1 MIIPILS
8 YHSIDNKIC
17 PLSLNTKEFEKQLI
31 FLKKNNYKS
40 IYFNEIDSMQ
50 VNQCVITFDDG
61 YKDLIINALPLLKKY
76 NFKAICYIVANN
88 IGKTNTW
95 DSKNNLI
102 LKKDLMSILDIQ
114 EWLKNGMSIGS
125 HSFNHLDLTSLNKED
140 LKFQLSKSKF
150 FLEDIIGKKIKSFCY
165 PYGKYNNNVIKE
177 VEYEY
182 SNAVTTNRSRY
193 NIKKHSKF
201 LIPRIDMGKKLSLF
215 KLYLKIQTI
224 YEDIKN
230 NEI

>member
-8 YHSIDNKIC
+8 YHSINNNIC

-40 IYFNEIDSMQ
+40 IYFNEIDLLQ
-50 VNQCVITFDDG
+50 QNQCVITFDDG

-102 LKKDLMSILDIQ
+102 LKKDLMSIIDIQ

-125 HSFNHLDLTSLNKED
+125 HSFNHLDLTRLNKED
-140 LKFQLSKSKF
+140 LKFQLSNSKF
-150 FLEDIIGKKIKSFCY
+150 FLEDIIGNEIKSFCY

>member
-50 VNQCVITFDDG
+50 ENQCVITFDGG

-224 YEDIKN
+224 YEDIKY

>member
-50 VNQCVITFDDG
+50 ENQCVITFDDG

-125 HSFNHLDLTSLNKED
+125 HSFNHLSPKPQN
-140 LKFQLSKSKF
+140 
-150 FLEDIIGKKIKSFCY
+150 
-165 PYGKYNNNVIKE
+165 P
-177 VEYEY
+177 
-182 SNAVTTNRSRY
+182 
-193 NIKKHSKF
+193 
-201 LIPRIDMGKKLSLF
+201 
-215 KLYLKIQTI
+215 
-224 YEDIKN
+224 
-230 NEI
+230 